1 VAGVCIEGP
10 SRGGL
15 AVWKFYARGLG
26 ATRYDFADLGSI
38 SNVRFR
44 LWIQPLDATDWLNR
58 SARLVPKVER
68 KIAFLRKI

>member
-15 AVWKFYARGLG
+15 VFWKFYARGLST
-26 ATRYDFADLGSI
+26 TRFDFADLDSM

-44 LWIQPLDATDWLNR
+44 P
-58 SARLVPKVER
+58 
-68 KIAFLRKI
+68 